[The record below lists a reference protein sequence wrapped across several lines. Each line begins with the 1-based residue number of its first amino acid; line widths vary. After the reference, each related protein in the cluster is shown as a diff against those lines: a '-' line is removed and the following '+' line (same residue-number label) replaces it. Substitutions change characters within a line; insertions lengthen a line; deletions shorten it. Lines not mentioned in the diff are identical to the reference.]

1 MSSIVISGAHVV
13 TMDSARAEHRT
24 GYVVAEDNRIVDV
37 GSGPAP
43 RTDGARVV
51 DGRGCLLTPGLVNT
65 HQHLYQFA
73 TRGLAVES
81 TLFEWLTS
89 LYPVWAGIDEKVVN
103 VAARAALA
111 WMARSGCT
119 TSTDHHYVFPA
130 GGGDLLAAEIEAAR
144 TIGVRFHPCRGSM
157 DRGQSAGG
165 LPPDELVEDR
175 DAVLAASVEAADRWH
190 DPTPGSM
197 VRIALGPCSPFS
209 VTAQLMC
216 ESAELARERGLLL
229 HTHLAETRNEED
241 YCREQFGRSPLEY
254 VEELG
259 WIGSDVWF
267 AHAVHLDDAGIERVG
282 ATRTGVAHCPTS
294 NARLGSG
301 IARVSELR
309 AAGASVGL
317 GVDGGASNEA
327 GSVLDSARQALM
339 FARVRGGPA
348 AMTVR
353 EALEL
358 ATLGGASVIGRD
370 DEIGSIEPG
379 KLADLALWRIDGPGH
394 ADVADPVVAL
404 ILGSPPPLELLL
416 VNGSPLVERDRVT
429 VVDEESLA
437 GEVASVHR
445 ELLGKVR

>member
-1 MSSIVISGAHVV
+1 VSSIVISGAHVV